1 MSLNPGVQQYGTLKT
16 GIHVTKPDGTVKS
29 NQPVGS
35 VTQDPMTPVEY
46 GRTAADSKYNVAASG
61 GAEIS

>member
-46 GRTAADSKYNVAASG
+46 GRVAADSKYTVAASS

>member
-16 GIHVTKPDGTVKS
+16 GIHVTKPDGTDKS

-35 VTQDPMTPVEY
+35 ITQDPMSPVEY
-46 GRTAADSKYNVAASG
+46 ARTAADSKYTVAASG